1 MPASETLL
9 GGQQDI
15 RSYPKPLFQSE
26 AKIVQSHCNQ
36 NDFFI
41 LKQMNSL
48 TQDRFGT
55 YPCFQSEGL

>member
-1 MPASETLL
+1 MANRTF
-9 GGQQDI
+9 

-26 AKIVQSHCNQ
+26 AKIVQSHCNE

-48 TQDRFGT
+48 TQDRFCT
-55 YPCFQSEGL
+55 YPYFQSEGL